1 MSIRN
6 GCIIYAIVFGIFQ
19 GVVESD
25 RVPADFLTEK
35 FGCIFRKCL
44 ICVLVKVKKQDGK
57 NQKCSGRW
65 KEHEQRLLPEFFQ
78 KFLHKNPHINHL
90 YYLYGDFL

>member
-57 NQKCSGRW
+57 NQKYSGRW
-65 KEHEQRLLPEFFQ
+65 EEHEQRLLPEFFQ

-90 YYLYGDFL
+90 